1 MKKIQDKT
9 TTVVEVDGTTKSN
22 QLSASEERVLRMR
35 SGVGLSDDHRLENKV
50 DDVAEEHQAEVL
62 AKLALLEAEALE
74 VMEEN
79 PELRT
84 DKKRRIIEILQNL
97 DSDE

>member
-1 MKKIQDKT
+1 MKKNEDKT
-9 TTVVEVDGTTKSN
+9 TTVVDTKVTTKSK

-35 SGVGLSDDHRLENKV
+35 SGAGLSNDHRLENKV
-50 DDVAEEHQAEVL
+50 DDVAEEHQAELL
-62 AKLALLEAEALE
+62 ARLALMEAQALD
-74 VMEEN
+74 VINEN

-97 DSDE
+97 DSEE